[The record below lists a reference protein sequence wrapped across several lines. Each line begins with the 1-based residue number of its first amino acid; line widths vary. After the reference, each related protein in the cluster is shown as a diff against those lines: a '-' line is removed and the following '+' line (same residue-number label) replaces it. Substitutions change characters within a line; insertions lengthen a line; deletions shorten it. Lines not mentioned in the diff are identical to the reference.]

1 MNCPLKTEETA
12 GILLDYAARRLD
24 SEMKALMDRHMK
36 ECADCAAARLE
47 QTIVWDALDAWDP
60 MPVSIDFNR
69 RLWQRID
76 AMESAPW
83 YERLAESL
91 RMANWKP
98 AFTLVLATLIV
109 AAGFVLD
116 HPGNRAPDGGGSST
130 AGVSASEAEQV
141 EQTLED
147 LQLLHQFDSAT
158 GAAGNVSK
166 QM

>member
-12 GILLDYAARRLD
+12 DVLLDYAARRLD
-24 SEMKALMDRHMK
+24 SEKKASLERHMR
-36 ECADCAAARLE
+36 ECKACAALRLE

-76 AMESAPW
+76 AMEAAPW
-83 YERLAESL
+83 YERLAESM

-98 AFTLVLATLIV
+98 AFTLALATLII

-116 HPGNRAPDGGGSST
+116 HPGREPGAGGSST

-158 GAAGNVSK
+158 GAAGNISK